1 MSKNARRVF
10 MEVLENGIKK
20 MFCFDSLGSALRFK
34 ELVRVYAEETSAG
47 NGYHGY
53 WPVDG
58 LLLNSEVETIPG
70 HCITR
75 LKYDYVLNMLHAI
88 VAARLVREYLGEYMN
103 DQVPDGERL
112 DVDFCVGRRD
122 KAIYFYLDR
131 LPERQRPAV
140 GDKFR
145 SIPSRGGIW
154 GLEGIVVTDLGGEL
168 EVIARQDCDDKTGV
182 PKEGVEVRRVSADT
196 VMKIKK

>member
-10 MEVLENGIKK
+10 MELLENGIKK

-53 WPVDG
+53 WLVDG
-58 LLLNSEVETIPG
+58 LLLNSEAGTIPE
-70 HCITR
+70 HCITC
-75 LKYDYVLNMLHAI
+75 LKYDYVLNMLHKI
-88 VAARLVREYLGEYMN
+88 VAARLVRDYLGEYM
-103 DQVPDGERL
+103 DDRVPDGERL
-112 DVDFCVGRRD
+112 DVDFCVGRRN

-131 LPERQRPAV
+131 LPERQHPAV
-140 GDKFR
+140 GDKFK
-145 SIPSRGGIW
+145 SIPSMGGIW
-154 GLEGIVVTDLGGEL
+154 GLEGIVVADLGGEL
-168 EVIARQDCDDKTGV
+168 DVVSRQDCNPRTYL
-182 PKEGVEVRRVSADT
+182 PKVGANVRRVAADT